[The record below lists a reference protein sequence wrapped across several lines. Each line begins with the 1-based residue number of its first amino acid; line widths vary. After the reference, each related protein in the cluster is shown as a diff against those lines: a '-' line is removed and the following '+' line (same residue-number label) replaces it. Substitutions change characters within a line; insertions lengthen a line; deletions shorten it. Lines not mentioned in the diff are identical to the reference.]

1 MADTPIELEEL
12 QRRATNED
20 VDIHPV
26 SSNASETA
34 LDAIADL
41 VMNPSGPSGPAG
53 PTGPSGS
60 AAPSAPGPSG
70 PTGSPG
76 PSGPT
81 GPTGSAAPSATG
93 PSGPTGSPG
102 PSGPTGP
109 TGSESPDSVL
119 ESVQLPPN
127 TKSKSATAFGEL
139 KAAAK
144 QKILEIAGELTQSR
158 TEQAQLREKITELE
172 KQIGKVPESVQQEL
186 ENLRAERAASSI
198 ETDPAVVK
206 IDQTIKN
213 NVDLIYKKLE
223 ASGYSKAHLDRIK
236 ELGGPANVDWRPL
249 FPQMPLPLQRVIE
262 SAILENA
269 RLTDQR
275 GEVLEKAKSNLV
287 EYGKQRGQQ
296 AQQAM
301 KKAADE
307 FLKDFPWANE
317 KQAPDKATDAQK
329 LEVEQWNANAKNART
344 QLQSML
350 TANQPEHIAEL
361 AVGTLIAHQL
371 RGELNYVLG
380 QHKTLTEQ
388 VKTLTA
394 ERNAAT
400 AKLEEIKRSQI
411 PHQRTTQIPQQAPAK
426 KGAEI
431 NQSSGDALD
440 AIAKQVQTEG
450 DDGE

>member
-1 MADTPIELEEL
+1 MADTPIELDEL
-12 QRRATNED
+12 QRRETNDD

-41 VMNPSGPSGPAG
+41 IVHPAG
-53 PTGPSGS
+53 PTGPTGA
-60 AAPSAPGPSG
+60 AAPSTPGPSG
-70 PTGSPG
+70 PVGPTGPTGSAVPNTPG

-81 GPTGSAAPSATG
+81 GPTGATG
-93 PSGPTGSPG
+93 A
-102 PSGPTGP
+102 SGPTGP
-109 TGSESPDSVL
+109 TGGESPDSVL

-139 KAAAK
+139 KSAAK

-158 TEQAQLREKITELE
+158 TEQAQLKEKISELE

-186 ENLRAERAASSI
+186 ESLRAERAASSI
-198 ETDPAVVK
+198 ETDPEVVK

-213 NVDLIYKKLE
+213 NVELIYKKLE
-223 ASGYSKAHLDRIK
+223 ASGYSQAHLDRIK

-262 SAILENA
+262 SAVLENA

-275 GEVLEKAKSNLV
+275 DEVLEKAKSNLA

-296 AQQAM
+296 AQQAT
-301 KKAADE
+301 KKAADA
-307 FLKDFPWANE
+307 FLKDLPWANE
-317 KQAPDKATDAQK
+317 KQVPDKATDAQK
-329 LEVEQWNANAKNART
+329 AEVDQWNVNVKKART
-344 QLQSML
+344 QLESML

-371 RGELNYVLG
+371 RGELNYVLA

-388 VKTLTA
+388 VKTLTV
-394 ERNAAT
+394 ERDAAN
-400 AKLEEIKRSQI
+400 AKLEDIKRSQI
-411 PHQRTTQIPQQAPAK
+411 PHQRTTQTPHPTPAK
-426 KGAEI
+426 RGSEI
-431 NQSSGDALD
+431 NQTSGDALD
-440 AIAKQVQTEG
+440 AAAKEVMANGPDE
-450 DDGE
+450 E